1 MTDNR
6 IANAYK
12 NINISPEAEARI
24 WQELAEENA
33 KHGEKR
39 RRSLWWGV
47 SAALITAAAV
57 FVAAILPG
65 RLEKPAEEPETP
77 LASPVEN
84 TPMPPLPEKNEM
96 FAQTLALYERAVK
109 ERWDAE
115 TLNSNG
121 LPSILSYGYN
131 SDGTTSIGYAFADLD
146 GDGRNEMI
154 TGLLADSENA
164 EYYDKLIFAVYA
176 QNDDGSIIT
185 CFESQ
190 EKDLNFW
197 VGGDRFATETYG
209 PDGMPVQ
216 ITRRFEDNELVDMT
230 YVTDRADYQRF
241 ELVSFTTGDI
251 VPPTLMS
258 VLDGAEFYFAAEERY
273 MTIGMSAEAFGIS
286 LDHNDSVRIG
296 VYRYCLCDLDAD
308 GTDELIMEVSNN
320 GSDDILG
327 YIIVRTERNRF
338 VGYVSFYR
346 GFYDLKTDGTY
357 SYANSASCSG
367 TGRAQFTD
375 TVMLT
380 DDLAHTEPRRDDNG
394 NILEQGYFIGADR
407 VTDTEYWAFIDTQ
420 DAKENVYWLDI
431 NDAAYVR
438 MG

>member
-1 MTDNR
+1 MTDKR
-6 IANAYK
+6 IKDAY
-12 NINISPEAEARI
+12 NSINISPEAEARI

-84 TPMPPLPEKNEM
+84 TLM
-96 FAQTLALYERAVK
+96 
-109 ERWDAE
+109 
-115 TLNSNG
+115 
-121 LPSILSYGYN
+121 
-131 SDGTTSIGYAFADLD
+131 
-146 GDGRNEMI
+146 
-154 TGLLADSENA
+154 
-164 EYYDKLIFAVYA
+164 
-176 QNDDGSIIT
+176 
-185 CFESQ
+185 
-190 EKDLNFW
+190 
-197 VGGDRFATETYG
+197 
-209 PDGMPVQ
+209 
-216 ITRRFEDNELVDMT
+216 
-230 YVTDRADYQRF
+230 
-241 ELVSFTTGDI
+241 
-251 VPPTLMS
+251 PPTLMS
-258 VLDGAEFYFAAEERY
+258 VLDGAEFYFAAEARY
-273 MTIGMSAEAFGIS
+273 MTIGMSSEAFGIS

-327 YIIVRTERNRF
+327 YIIVRTEGNRF

-346 GFYDLKTDGTY
+346 GFHDLKTDGTY

-367 TGRAQFTD
+367 VGTAQFTD

-380 DDLAHTEPRRDDNG
+380 DDLAHTEPRYDDKG